1 MAAGAGSGG
10 ATTPDAKQLAAAP
23 LSGFPLGILAADD
36 VTQAVAPG
44 PAPTSP
50 YAWRNW
56 DDTVRCEPAF
66 LAAPTSVDQVQE
78 LVRGHARV
86 RAVGY
91 GHSYNN
97 FACSRDLMVQMTQL
111 DGVLELDAKHHT
123 VTAQAGIRTRR
134 LVDWLADQGWA
145 LPILPFYVDQT
156 IGGAIATATH
166 GSSLTLGSLS
176 GIVKSLKMVMAD
188 GSVRVITEQDGDLMQ
203 AARTSVG
210 FLGVIVEVTL
220 AVVKD
225 EVVRR
230 ETTFID
236 DDDLLRD
243 LKLAAV
249 HALPYDTA
257 QYWYAPPIRTAVKS
271 RLQPVHHGRAEPDIG
286 RAVSEFYLRTIK
298 GSPYERLF
306 NRLQAHYMK
315 NESTTAASYNLAW
328 HTLYSSLPG
337 KYKLSAAWPVQQLAE
352 TDVLQQVY
360 GK

>member
-1 MAAGAGSGG
+1 MAGVGASS
-10 ATTPDAKQLAAAP
+10 TTTVNQLTSP
-23 LSGFPLGILAADD
+23 LPFPLGTLDADEP
-36 VTQAVAPG
+36 QRVAPG
-44 PAPTSP
+44 PASTSP

-56 DDTVRCEPAF
+56 DDTVRCEPAL
-66 LAAPTSVDQVQE
+66 LAAPTSIDQVQE
-78 LVRGHARV
+78 LVRGHTRV

-91 GHSYNN
+91 GHSYNK
-97 FACSRDLMVQMTQL
+97 FACSTDLMIQMTQM
-111 DGVLELDAKHHT
+111 DGVLELDTKHYT
-123 VTAQAGIRTRR
+123 VTTQAGIRTRR
-134 LVDWLADQGWA
+134 LVDWLADHGYA

-156 IGGAIATATH
+156 IGGAISTATH

-176 GIVKSLKMVMAD
+176 SLVKSLKMVMAD
-188 GSVRVITEQDGDLMQ
+188 GSVRLITEKDGDLMQ

-230 ETTFID
+230 ETTFIH

-249 HALPYDTA
+249 HALPYDTV

-271 RLQPVHHGRAEPDIG
+271 RLAPLHGGGHHRYAEPNIG
-286 RAVSEFYLRTIK
+286 RAVSEFYLRIIK

-306 NRLQAHYMK
+306 NRLQAHFMK
-315 NESTTAASYNLAW
+315 NESTTAASYNLMW
-328 HTLYSSLPG
+328 HTIYSSLPG
-337 KYKLSAAWPVQQLAE
+337 KYKLSAAWPVQQVAE

-360 GK
+360 GR